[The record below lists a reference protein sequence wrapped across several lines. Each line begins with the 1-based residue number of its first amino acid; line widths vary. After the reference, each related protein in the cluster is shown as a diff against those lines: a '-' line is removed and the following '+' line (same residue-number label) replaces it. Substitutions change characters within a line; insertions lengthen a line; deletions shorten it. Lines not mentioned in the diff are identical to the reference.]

1 MPEIAVL
8 AFGVGGQI
16 VNLVLESGPVAK
28 IVLGVLVLF
37 SLFSWAIILSK
48 WNSLRRAR
56 VQSGRF
62 VRLFHKA
69 QRLTDV
75 AAVAEQFKPSP
86 LVSVFEGGYEEY
98 RRQGGMP
105 RNITAIQRATQI
117 AASEEIT
124 RLERRLPW
132 LATTGAIAPFIG
144 LFGTVW
150 GIIDAFQG
158 LGTAGAATLRA
169 VAPGISEAL
178 ITTAAGLAAAIPAVI
193 AYNAFSHQVKEF
205 ATRSDDFAL
214 ELLNSLERPNLPP
227 QPQPHA
233 QAAYRSVV
241 AEVRD

>member
-1 MPEIAVL
+1 MPELAVL

-28 IVLGVLVLF
+28 IVLGVLLFF

-69 QRLTDV
+69 PRLQDV

-98 RRQGGMP
+98 RRQGGTP

-132 LATTGAIAPFIG
+132 LATTGAIAPFVG

-193 AYNAFSHQVKEF
+193 AYNAFSHQIKEF

-214 ELLNSLERPNLPP
+214 ELLNSLERPSVPP
-227 QPQPHA
+227 QPQPHG
-233 QAAYRSVV
+233 QAAYRTMV

>member
-1 MPEIAVL
+1 MPELAVL

-28 IVLGVLVLF
+28 IVLGVLVVF

-193 AYNAFSHQVKEF
+193 AYNAFTHQVKEF

-214 ELLNSLERPNLPP
+214 ELLNSLERPSLPP